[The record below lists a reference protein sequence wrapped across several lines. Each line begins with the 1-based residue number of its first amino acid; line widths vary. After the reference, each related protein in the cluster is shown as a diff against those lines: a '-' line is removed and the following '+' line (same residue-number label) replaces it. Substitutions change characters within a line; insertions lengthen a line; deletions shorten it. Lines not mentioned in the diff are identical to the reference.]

1 MESAVKLQKSK
12 TFGLV
17 APQNADDE
25 YCASKSPKNNL
36 GLDFHQSSMI
46 GLMKLLSIGFH
57 LPCLTSNWYP
67 EFVGLQRL
75 YDLDREWN
83 HLFDP
88 RKTFKKIT
96 SSCEKH
102 SNPCGD
108 ILHFLAAPNQTNWK
122 KQDPRGEMV
131 SWGFWSFSRI
141 FRYPFVFFCGTPR
154 DDNADLDKAAKG
166 VAGPLCCYNIP
177 LGAFGI
183 SINLHSVVKSFKTWH
198 GAQKFQT
205 KSQKR
210 LALGIMYSLK
220 YESTWISL
228 KTVYIERFPIWAMF
242 SGDVIWP
249 HYNLAGWMLANP
261 RNPMAPRISGPHSF
275 LRVDFTKTKWG
286 WGDNTNDTH
295 AHLYILY
302 KIAPKKVSLI

>member
-17 APQNADDE
+17 TPQNADDE

-141 FRYPFVFFCGTPR
+141 FRYPFVFFLRYSPWWQCRLGQSCEGCGWPTLLLQHPIGCLW
-154 DDNADLDKAAKG
+154 D
-166 VAGPLCCYNIP
+166 I
-177 LGAFGI
+177 
-183 SINLHSVVKSFKTWH
+183 HKS
-198 GAQKFQT
+198 ALR
-205 KSQKR
+205 SQKLQNLTR
-210 LALGIMYSLK
+210 GSEVSNK
-220 YESTWISL
+220 KSK
-228 KTVYIERFPIWAMF
+228 KTCFGNNV
-242 SGDVIWP
+242 
-249 HYNLAGWMLANP
+249 
-261 RNPMAPRISGPHSF
+261 
-275 LRVDFTKTKWG
+275 
-286 WGDNTNDTH
+286 
-295 AHLYILY
+295 
-302 KIAPKKVSLI
+302 